1 MAVPAGGEEAHVAEL
16 SRRMLQGWRLLSDTC
31 PRTECDV
38 PLVQPPG
45 GGGRL
50 CVRCGEEY
58 GTDDLVPVPRL
69 PPASASGGQGG
80 DLGAPAAPDGDS
92 TEDLDDVRSDSARF
106 GPFAVGPVAS
116 PAGPDVTG
124 AEVKPGPVEEVEG
137 GPLGPASPHLRSP
150 GQPRPIT
157 PVFDAVDAEPAP
169 PPPSA
174 PSPGKERR
182 RRSDEASRRIA
193 EFLLQGWALLDD
205 YCPMAGCNCPLV
217 RNRESKRR
225 CVSCD
230 MWVMAPGQAPPPPPV
245 LEKAESP
252 AVGSPTPLSSPG
264 TGEQQMTQAET
275 TIGSGESFPPEWP
288 GTRGANFGGS
298 GHTPI
303 DHVTA
308 PTPLGLQSTIDIL
321 IERIGR
327 AEDALRP
334 PVLAPAVAREWVALI
349 TDCANAIK
357 ALDDV
362 QRISLG
368 PR

>member
-45 GGGRL
+45 GGARL

-58 GTDDLVPVPRL
+58 GSDLVPVPRL
-69 PPASASGGQGG
+69 PPASPPGGQGG
-80 DLGAPAAPDGDS
+80 DWGVPAAPGGQS
-92 TEDLDDVRSDSARF
+92 AEDPDDVRSDSARF

-116 PAGPDVTG
+116 PAGPDVAG
-124 AEVKPGPVEEVEG
+124 AEVNPGPVEEMDG
-137 GPLGPASPHLRSP
+137 GALGPSSPLLRSP

-217 RNRESKRR
+217 RNRESKKR

-230 MWVMAPGQAPPPPPV
+230 MWVMAPGEAPPPPLV
-245 LEKAESP
+245 LEKAEAP

-264 TGEQQMTQAET
+264 TGGQQMTQAET
-275 TIGSGESFPPEWP
+275 TIGSGEEWP
-288 GTRGANFGGS
+288 VTRGANYGGS
-298 GHTPI
+298 GRTPV
-303 DHVTA
+303 DRAAA
-308 PTPLGLQSTIDIL
+308 PAPLGLQSTIDIL
-321 IERIGR
+321 LERIGR

-334 PVLAPAVAREWVALI
+334 PALVPSEAREWVALI

-362 QRISLG
+362 QRLSLG